1 MSARQVPNT
10 TLREEVLNLLSN
22 VMFPVVVFL
31 IWAAMTTIGTIVDQG
46 QAEQH
51 YYDTYPLPVANAV
64 VRLHLTNIYNSVP
77 YISLVVLLLLSMA
90 LFPNSITGAFEVYKH
105 MVLGGPGLNILTP
118 AKLLEIVA
126 VFGGTMV
133 VQYAIRRWP
142 PRELIKNL
150 DVSAVLRPA
159 YAFGV
164 ATIALY
170 FAVADAAVTSSP
182 ARFIYFQF

>member
-1 MSARQVPNT
+1 MVAIVL
-10 TLREEVLNLLSN
+10 TLLVCGVWHGAGWNFVGMGLALG
-22 VMFPVVVFL
+22 F
-31 IWAAMTTIGTIVDQG
+31 
-46 QAEQH
+46 
-51 YYDTYPLPVANAV
+51 
-64 VRLHLTNIYNSVP
+64 
-77 YISLVVLLLLSMA
+77 SLVIDRIMTVNLWRREMPSWLRIAGGWGQTQFLLLLSMV
-90 LFPNSITGAFEVYKH
+90 LFPNSITSAFDVYKH
-105 MVLGGPGLNILTP
+105 MVTGGPGLNILTP
-118 AKLLEIVA
+118 VKLLEIVA
-126 VFGGTMV
+126 VFGGTMA